1 LKHGS
6 RSAKG
11 EEEKWRKNL
20 LLAMK
25 VKEQQFFERA
35 ANATLSFDSPLYNPK
50 DDDLYLMRTKPNENL
65 AEVRKAC

>member
-1 LKHGS
+1 
-6 RSAKG
+6 
-11 EEEKWRKNL
+11 
-20 LLAMK
+20 MK